1 MRCNKEISNKEQ
13 SGMHRRHGQSTLEW
27 VVGAA
32 IILSTLVGGIMV
44 WNQGL
49 ASKMGQMVSR
59 LLAQ

>member
-1 MRCNKEISNKEQ
+1 
-13 SGMHRRHGQSTLEW
+13 MHRRHGQSTLEW